1 MTIHYAHLLA
11 VDADQARLTALMR
24 PLQENGWYTI
34 TACAGSQDTLDCLAG
49 QTFDCLLVEVGLAT
63 ADSCYFLQQ
72 IRNNSALTH
81 LPVIV
86 LADISQLDAVTLAL
100 ESGASDYLF
109 TPANP
114 TLLKTRLITHLQQR
128 EVRAQTLSFLQAF
141 DWMKKLADDLREII
155 LPLGIALSA
164 EKDFD
169 RLLETILVEA
179 KKICQADSGALY
191 LRTEDDQLRFAIFR
205 SDSLH
210 LAYGGA
216 TGQPMPFAPLPL
228 HDPATG
234 LPNYDH
240 IASHVA
246 LTGQTVNLPDVYQTK
261 GFDFTRLAQFDEAH
275 QYRTTSCLTI
285 PIKNSE
291 VIGVLQLL
299 NGAESGN
306 GRSAP
311 FSPYHKLVG
320 ESLASQAAVVLH
332 NHALRRRQEALIQA
346 ERELQIGHQVQA
358 EFLPTAIPQPPGWE
372 IAFHFEPS
380 RVVAG
385 DFYDA
390 FHLPRNKIGLMVGD
404 VCDKGIAAAIFMAQI
419 RSLLRAFIQQ
429 HYFLGDHE
437 TPMDPAAQNGALADL
452 HSFKA
457 IDLTALCDSVMLTN
471 VHVGSN
477 HQNSHMFATLFLA
490 VLDPAT
496 GEFIYINSGHLP
508 PLILRGNEVRRK
520 LWPTGPAV
528 GLRSDAGFGLGG
540 DRLVLGETLLVY
552 TDGVTDARNL
562 SGEMFGEGRLLAAS
576 GQRPF
581 PATALLRHLVQ
592 QVQAHTF
599 PANQFD
605 DITLLAVHQTRHV
618 ESGDSEIRE

>member
-1 MTIHYAHLLA
+1 MSIHYAHLLA
-11 VDADQARLTALMR
+11 VDTDETRLTALIH

-34 TACAGSQDTLDCLAG
+34 TTCHSNHEALDYLV
-49 QTFDCLLVEVGLAT
+49 QQPFDCILIEVSLAI
-63 ADSCYFLQQ
+63 ADGCYFLGQ
-72 IRNNSALTH
+72 IRNFSAFTS
-81 LPVIV
+81 LPIIVI
-86 LADISQLDAVTLAL
+86 AGNDQLDAVTLAL
-100 ESGASDYLF
+100 ESGASDYLLAA
-109 TPANP
+109 TNS
-114 TLLKTRLITHLQQR
+114 TLLKTRLNTHLQQR
-128 EVRAQTLSFLQAF
+128 EVRAQTLSFLQSF
-141 DWMKKLADDLREII
+141 EWMKKLADDLREII

-169 RLLETILVEA
+169 RLLETILIEA
-179 KKICQADSGALY
+179 KKVCQADSGALY
-191 LRTEDDQLRFAIFR
+191 LRTEDDHLRFAIFR
-205 SDSLH
+205 SDSLR

-216 TGQPMPFAPLPL
+216 TGQPVPFDPLPL

-240 IASHVA
+240 VASHVA
-246 LTGQTVNLPDVYQTK
+246 LTGQTVSLADVYRAE
-261 GFDFTRLAQFDEAH
+261 GFDFTRLAQFDRAH
-275 QYRTTSCLTI
+275 NYRTTSCLTI

-291 VIGVLQLL
+291 VIGVLLLL
-299 NGAESGN
+299 NAKGGEN
-306 GRSAP
+306 GRLLP

-332 NHALRRRQEALIQA
+332 NHALQRRQEALIQA

-358 EFLPTAIPQPPGWE
+358 EFLPTVIPQPPGWS

-404 VCDKGIAAAIFMAQI
+404 VCDKGIAAALFMAQI

-429 HYFLGDHE
+429 HYFLGDHDA
-437 TPMDPAAQNGALADL
+437 PMDRTAYDGALAGL
-452 HSFKA
+452 SSFKEV
-457 IDLTALCDSVMLTN
+457 DLTALADSVMLTN
-471 VHVGSN
+471 VHIGSN
-477 HQNSHMFATLFLA
+477 HQNLNMFVTLFLA
-490 VLDPAT
+490 VLDPET

-508 PLILRGNEVRRK
+508 PLVLQGNGVRRK

-528 GLRSDAGFGLGG
+528 GLRPDAKFGLGG
-540 DRLVLGETLLVY
+540 DRLALGETLLVY

-562 SGEMFGEGRLLAAS
+562 SGEMFGEGRLVAAA

-581 PATALLRHLVQ
+581 PANTLLQHLVQ
-592 QVQAHTF
+592 QVQAHAF

-605 DITLLAVHQTRHV
+605 DITLLAVHKT
-618 ESGDSEIRE
+618 S